1 MEKILEMRHVTKRFP
16 GVIALDDISIEVHRG
31 EVLAICGENGAGK
44 STLMNIL
51 SGKYNCSQYEGEIY
65 IEGKKQNFTC
75 VAASKA
81 AGIEM
86 VYQELNVLY
95 DSSVAENIF
104 VGSLPTNH
112 GILDYK
118 MLFQQTQ
125 EALAYIGL
133 DIPPQTIASKLNSGQ
148 LQMVS
153 IVRALVN
160 SPKILVF
167 DEPTS
172 ALSDQE
178 TDKLMNVIGKLRE
191 QGVTCLFIS
200 HKLDEVF
207 RIADRVVVMRDGKFV
222 SCRGISEVTEDS
234 LIADMVGRQLAQM
247 YPTRNYVS
255 CDEVMRVEHLT
266 VPHPTI
272 QGRNIVD
279 DIAFSLHKGEIL
291 GIGGLVGA
299 GRSEAMMAVFGA
311 DHRPGVHRKIFLDG
325 KETRIS
331 SPSDA
336 VAAGIGFVTEER
348 KLTGFIPNFSI
359 CWNLTLAKIRNL
371 PLRFGMC
378 IDHSAERKQAEGMF
392 QRMNV
397 KAPSIDAMIVTLSGG
412 NQQKVILGKWLL
424 KEPRILI
431 VDEPTKGIDVGA
443 KAEFYKIMDQLTQEG
458 VSIIMISSDMAE
470 LISMSDRCLVLGEG
484 KIRAELT
491 GKELTQDNVLRH
503 AI

>member
-1 MEKILEMRHVTKRFP
+1 MEKILEMHHVTKRFP
-16 GVIALDDISIEVHRG
+16 GVVALDDISIEVNRG

-44 STLMNIL
+44 STLMNVL
-51 SGKYNCSQYEGEIY
+51 SGKYDCTQYEGEIY
-65 IEGKKQNFTC
+65 IEGNKQFFTS

-95 DSSVAENIF
+95 DSSIAENIF
-104 VGSLPTNH
+104 VGNLPVRH

-118 MLFQQTQ
+118 ALFEQSKR
-125 EALAYIGL
+125 ALEFIGL
-133 DIPPQTIASKLNSGQ
+133 DVPPQMVASKLNSGQ
-148 LQMVS
+148 LQMMS

-160 SPKILVF
+160 SPKILVL

-178 TDKLMNVIGKLRE
+178 TEKLMGVIDNLRK
-191 QGVTCLFIS
+191 QGTTCIFIS

-222 SCRGISEVTEDS
+222 SCHVISEVTQDK
-234 LIADMVGRQLAQM
+234 LIADMVGRQLGKM
-247 YPTRNYVS
+247 YPERQYVPEE
-255 CDEVMRVEHLT
+255 EVLRIANLT

-272 QGRNIVD
+272 QGRNIVEN
-279 DIAFSLHKGEIL
+279 IEFTLHKGEIL

-299 GRSEAMMAVFGA
+299 GRSEAMMAIFGA
-311 DHRPGVHRKIFLDG
+311 DHRPGVTREVYLNGKKIDIRLP
-325 KETRIS
+325 R
-331 SPSDA
+331 DA

-348 KLTGFIPNFSI
+348 KLTGYIPNFSI
-359 CWNLTLAKIRNL
+359 AWNLTLAKLKNL
-371 PLRFGMC
+371 PIKLGLC
-378 IDHSAERKQAEGMF
+378 IDHAAEKKMAQQMF
-392 QRMNV
+392 HKMNV
-397 KAPSIDAMIVTLSGG
+397 KAPSIDATIITLSGG

-424 KEPRILI
+424 MEPSILI
-431 VDEPTKGIDVGA
+431 MDEPTKGIDVGA
-443 KAEFYKIMDQLTQEG
+443 KSEFYKIMDQLTKSG

-470 LISMSDRCLVLGEG
+470 LISMSDRCLVLGGG
-484 KIRAELT
+484 KIRAELS
-491 GKELTQDNVLRH
+491 GADLTQDNVLRY

>member
-1 MEKILEMRHVTKRFP
+1 MDKILEMRHVTKRFP
-16 GVIALDDISIEVHRG
+16 GVIALDDITIEVNRG

-44 STLMNIL
+44 STLMNVL
-51 SGKYNCSQYEGEIY
+51 SGKYDSSQYEGEI
-65 IEGKKQNFTC
+65 IVDGAKRNFTC

-95 DSSVAENIF
+95 DSSIAENIY
-104 VGSLPTNH
+104 VGNLPTSH
-112 GILDYK
+112 SIVDYK
-118 MLFQQTQ
+118 ELYAQTRKMLVF
-125 EALAYIGL
+125 IGL
-133 DIPPQTIASKLNSGQ
+133 DVPPEMIASKLNSGQ
-148 LQMVS
+148 LQMMA

-160 SPKILVF
+160 SPKILVL

-178 TDKLMNVIGKLRE
+178 IDKLMQVIDDLRK
-191 QGVTCLFIS
+191 QGVTCIFIS

-222 SCRGISEVTEDS
+222 SCHPVSEVTVDG
-234 LIADMVGRQLAQM
+234 LIADMVGRQLGEM
-247 YPTRNYVS
+247 YPKRNYVS
-255 CDEVMRVEHLT
+255 AEEVMRVEHLT

-272 QGRNIVD
+272 QGRNIVE
-279 DIAFSLHKGEIL
+279 DIGFTLHKGEIL

-299 GRSEAMMAVFGA
+299 GRSEAMMAIFGA
-311 DHRPGVHRKIFLDG
+311 DHRPGVRREIYLNG
-325 KETRIS
+325 KKTQIS

-348 KLTGFIPNFSI
+348 KLTGYIPNFTI
-359 CWNLTLAKIRNL
+359 AWNLTLAKVKNL
-371 PLRFGMC
+371 PVRMKLF
-378 IDHSAERKQAEGMF
+378 INHAEERKQAEAMF
-392 QRMNV
+392 CQMNV
-397 KAPSIDAMIVTLSGG
+397 KAPSIDTMILTLSGG

-424 KEPRILI
+424 KEPNILI
-431 VDEPTKGIDVGA
+431 MDEPTKGIDVGA
-443 KAEFYKIMDQLTQEG
+443 KAEFYKIMDQLTKQG

-470 LISMSDRCLVLGEG
+470 LISMSDRCLVLGGG
-484 KIRAELT
+484 KFRAELS
-491 GKELTQDNVLRH
+491 GEELTQDNVLRH